1 MNYKKSLINNLKNII
16 SLLQQEKKALVNND
30 VDKVTEIVNKKNE
43 QIEKLGAFKG
53 MDVENFK
60 EAMDLIEEID
70 SMQELNLLLTK
81 QALSYQNAVL
91 ESISQNINNFANT
104 YSSKG
109 TYENTDSINIIDQS
123 V

>member
-1 MNYKKSLINNLKNII
+1 MNNKKGLISNLKNII
-16 SLLQQEKKALVNND
+16 SLLEQEKTALVNND
-30 VDKVTEIVNKKNE
+30 VDEVAKIVNKKNE

-60 EAMDLIEEID
+60 EAMDLIKEIN
-70 SMQELNLLLTK
+70 SMQELNLLLTR

-91 ESISQNINNFANT
+91 ESISQNINNLSNT

-109 TYENTDSINIIDQS
+109 TYENVNSINIIDQS

>member
-1 MNYKKSLINNLKNII
+1 MKHKRSLINNLKNII

-43 QIEKLGAFKG
+43 QVEKLGAFKG

-60 EAMDLIEEID
+60 DAMDLIKQID
-70 SMQELNLLLTK
+70 TMQELNLLLTK

-91 ESISQNINNFANT
+91 ESISQNINNLSNT

-109 TYENTDSINIIDQS
+109 TYENVNNINIIDQS

>member
-1 MNYKKSLINNLKNII
+1 MNHKRSLLNNLKNII
-16 SLLQQEKKALVNND
+16 TLLKEEKKALINND
-30 VDKVTEIVNKKNE
+30 LDKITEIVTKKNE
-43 QIEKLGAFKG
+43 QIEKLAAFKG

-60 EAMDLIEEID
+60 EAMDLIKEID

-91 ESISQNINNFANT
+91 ESISQNINNFSNT
-104 YSSKG
+104 YSAKG
-109 TYENTDSINIIDQS
+109 TYQNTDSINIVDQS

>member
-1 MNYKKSLINNLKNII
+1 MNYKKNLINNLKNII
-16 SLLQQEKKALVNND
+16 SLLKQEKTALINND

-53 MDVENFK
+53 TDVENFK
-60 EAMDLIEEID
+60 EAMDLIKEID
-70 SMQELNLLLTK
+70 YMQELNLLLTK

>member
-1 MNYKKSLINNLKNII
+1 MKQKRNLINNLKNII
-16 SLLQQEKKALVNND
+16 SLLDEEKKALVNND
-30 VDKVTEIVNKKNE
+30 VDKVTEIVNKKN
-43 QIEKLGAFKG
+43 QLIEKLGAFKG
-53 MDVENFK
+53 MDVENSK
-60 EAMDLIEEID
+60 EAMDLIGRID

-91 ESISQNINNFANT
+91 ESISQNINNLSNT

-109 TYENTDSINIIDQS
+109 TYENANNINIIDQS

>member
-1 MNYKKSLINNLKNII
+1 MNHKKSLINNLKNII
-16 SLLQQEKKALVNND
+16 SLLEQEKTALINND

-43 QIEKLGAFKG
+43 LIEKLGAFKG

-60 EAMDLIEEID
+60 EAMDLIKEID

-109 TYENTDSINIIDQS
+109 TYENTNNINIIDQS